1 MTSADD
7 LCPVVMR
14 GVMTST
20 DWPALAWSPGD
31 WAEAVTEA
39 RIRVRRGQ
47 RQPSLDTPQWE
58 RDTEVTEV
66 RAAEYFDPEWRE
78 ENLEPGH
85 WTYFDYQYM
94 SQALRPDRLANIIH
108 KQVCNPEWQTVG

>member
-1 MTSADD
+1 MTSTDD

-14 GVMTST
+14 GVMTSA

-58 RDTEVTEV
+58 RDTQV
-66 RAAEYFDPEWRE
+66 RTCACQCLIFIAIRVERFSSSEQRTISTQ
-78 ENLEPGH
+78 LGG
-85 WTYFDYQYM
+85 
-94 SQALRPDRLANIIH
+94 RRI
-108 KQVCNPEWQTVG
+108 

>member
-14 GVMTST
+14 GVMTSA

-31 WAEAVTEA
+31 WAEAVMEA
-39 RIRVRRGQ
+39 SIRVRRGQ

-58 RDTEVTEV
+58 WDTEVTEV
-66 RAAEYFDPEWRE
+66 RTSEYFDPEWRE
-78 ENLEPGH
+78 GNLETGV

-94 SQALRPDRLANIIH
+94 SQALRPDR
-108 KQVCNPEWQTVG
+108 